1 MLDHIAVKL
10 EFPPTDDPLVAALQR
25 LIRRVGSYT
34 AVADRANVNDQ
45 SLYQVA
51 MLKPHSVSGRPK
63 SVGPNVRKKLDAAF
77 PGWLETAAPAEVA
90 PSTVIPLPSAP
101 AWPHERFPHS
111 YWESL
116 TQAERAVVEEAMLEA
131 WDRLMARR
139 EQLRTA
145 TGKTV
150 RPAA

>member
-1 MLDHIAVKL
+1 MKLD
-10 EFPPTDDPLVAALQR
+10 FPPTDDPLVAALQR

-34 AVADRANVNDQ
+34 AVADKADVNDQ

-63 SVGPNVRKKLDAAF
+63 SVGPNLRKKLDAAF
-77 PGWLETAAPAEVA
+77 PGWLDTSGPAEVM
-90 PSTVIPLPSAP
+90 PTTVISMPPAP
-101 AWPHERFPHS
+101 AWPHERFPLS
-111 YWESL
+111 YWASL
-116 TQAERAVVEEAMLEA
+116 NAAERAILEEAMLQA
-131 WDRLMARR
+131 YDRLMARR

-145 TGKTV
+145 AGQTA

>member
-1 MLDHIAVKL
+1 MKL

-63 SVGPNVRKKLDAAF
+63 RVGPNVRKKLDAAF

-90 PSTVIPLPSAP
+90 PSTVIALPPAP